1 MFRMCPRH
9 RVQLQEDGDELRCPA
24 APHEVRAWLVVDG
37 SGAVWAAATRHR
49 IILAFD
55 IESPIAAVRG
65 RELARPVQAFR
76 PAA

>member
-1 MFRMCPRH
+1 MCPRH
-9 RVQLQEDGDELRCPA
+9 RVRPQEDGDELRCPT

-37 SGAVWAAATRHR
+37 SGAVWAAATRRR

-55 IESPIAAVRG
+55 LELPMG
-65 RELARPVQAFR
+65 QERELARPVQAYR